1 MSGVPPGAGPGA
13 SHRLL
18 SEKRLC
24 LATHNA
30 GKAREVAAL
39 LSEHGIAVVTAGEL
53 GLPVPEETETSFVGN
68 ASLKA
73 LAAARASGMVS
84 LADDSGFSVAALD
97 GAPGVYT
104 ADWAE
109 RPDGSRDYAQ
119 AMAKVERLARHSAD
133 RAAWFSCA
141 LAVAWPDGHVEA
153 FLGEAPGRWVWPPRG
168 GRGFGYDPMFVP
180 DGEALSFAEMEP
192 GRKHAISHRA
202 AAFRMLREACL
213 PTS

>member
-1 MSGVPPGAGPGA
+1 MSGA
-13 SHRLL
+13 HRPLL
-18 SEKRLC
+18 EKRLL

-39 LSEHGIAVVTAGEL
+39 VARHGIAVVTAGEL
-53 GLPVPEETETSFVGN
+53 GLPVPEETETSFIGN

-73 LAAARASGMVS
+73 LAAARASAMVS

-109 RPDGSRDYAQ
+109 QPDGGRDYAQ
-119 AMAKVERLARHSAD
+119 AMAKVERLARHSPD

-141 LAVAWPDGHVEA
+141 LVLAWPDGHVES
-153 FLGEAPGRWVWPPRG
+153 FLGEAPGRWIWPPRG
-168 GRGFGYDPMFVP
+168 EHGFGYDPMFVP
-180 DGEALSFAEMEP
+180 AGETLSFAEMEP
-192 GRKHAISHRA
+192 ARKHAISHRA
-202 AAFRMLREACL
+202 AAFRMLEEACL
-213 PTS
+213 PG